1 MTTHPMLLVTQ
12 QGPWK
17 DIKIEAND
25 YFKEKNQIKLRY
37 LAQNSPFTGGE
48 KKKKPRWQILT
59 DLFQVTQLVSK
70 RIGT

>member
-48 KKKKPRWQILT
+48 KKKTEMADFNW
-59 DLFQVTQLVSK
+59 LVSSHTASK
-70 RIGT
+70 